1 MESSRTRR
9 IIERWFLGEPV
20 LFQAVCT
27 HEIKENARMECAARS
42 GRGTIELNP
51 DFVGN
56 MTDREL
62 EELLKVEV
70 IRILLKHPYER
81 IPDGCSRETAS
92 IASDV
97 VLSDNYS
104 FRYLSLAS
112 PSDLGLPSGYE
123 YEWYARMLQGQGMGS
138 TGTSGA
144 GNGNGNG
151 NGDGNGNSDG
161 DGDDDGNGNGDGDG
175 NGNGNGDGDGNG
187 NGNGDGDENG
197 NGDGNGKGEGKGV
210 VNGNG
215 NGGGDGKWIGNGDSK
230 KGEWQARIDATALW
244 EEDALMTEEI
254 NGIISGSTSWG
265 TLPGGL
271 IEKLRASTKTKIDW
285 KNVLSGFRA
294 SILSS
299 RRELTRMRP
308 NRRYGFDQMG
318 SKRIYDTKL
327 LVAVDTSESI
337 SSECLSRFYSVIN
350 SAFKYGFQSIDVV
363 QCDAQIHS
371 VEKLSRKKTRFDA
384 SGRGGTSFQAPVD
397 YAHKNA
403 YDGLVYLTDGGAPAP
418 KLPKGMTC
426 KILWVCDTQQ
436 NYEVNKDWMRK
447 IGRACV
453 MKG

>member
-1 MESSRTRR
+1 
-9 IIERWFLGEPV
+9 
-20 LFQAVCT
+20 
-27 HEIKENARMECAARS
+27 MECAARS

-51 DFVGN
+51 DFLGT

-62 EELLKVEV
+62 EELLKAEV

-81 IPDGCSRETAS
+81 IPDGCSREAAS

-97 VLSDNYS
+97 VLADNYRFS
-104 FRYLSLAS
+104 GLSLAG

-123 YEWYARMLQGQGMGS
+123 YEWYARMLQGQGGPS
-138 TGTSGA
+138 DKRGDNDSGD
-144 GNGNGNG
+144 GDSNGIGDRDEEGDENENGNGNG
-151 NGDGNGNSDG
+151 
-161 DGDDDGNGNGDGDG
+161 
-175 NGNGNGDGDGNG
+175 
-187 NGNGDGDENG
+187 
-197 NGDGNGKGEGKGV
+197 
-210 VNGNG
+210 
-215 NGGGDGKWIGNGDSK
+215 K

-244 EEDALMTEEI
+244 EEDTLMAEEI

-285 KNVLSGFRA
+285 KNILSGFRA

-308 NRRYGFDQMG
+308 NRRYGFEQMG

-327 LVAVDTSESI
+327 LVAVDTSGSV
-337 SSECLSRFYSVIN
+337 SSECLSRFFGVIN

-397 YAHKNA
+397 YAHKNG

-418 KLPKGMTC
+418 KLPKGITC

-436 NYEVNKDWMRK
+436 NYEVNKDWMK
-447 IGRACV
+447 QIGRACV